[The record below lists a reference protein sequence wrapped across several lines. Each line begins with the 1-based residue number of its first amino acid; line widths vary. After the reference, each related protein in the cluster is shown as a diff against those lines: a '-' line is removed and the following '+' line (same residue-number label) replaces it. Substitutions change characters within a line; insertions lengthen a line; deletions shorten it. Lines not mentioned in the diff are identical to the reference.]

1 MCFLDLQIVLL
12 VQQHILVRIRCIFI
26 QNTIEPTKLQLFF
39 ELCKRFRKKVIF
51 FGFTRWSRSI
61 VRRNV
66 DDGRFGVPCLLTGLS
81 YVYPTYML
89 RISYVIDKELTCNIS
104 PKKSGA
110 KVLRFA
116 NMNKYFI

>member
-1 MCFLDLQIVLL
+1 MFVSWYVLCFLNLQIVLL
-12 VQQHILVRIRCIFI
+12 VQQHILVRIRCILI
-26 QNTIEPTKLQLFF
+26 QNTVEPAKLQLFF

-66 DDGRFGVPCLLTGLS
+66 DDGRFGVPCLLTWLS

-89 RISYVIDKELTCNIS
+89 RISYVIDKEMGVICI
-104 PKKSGA
+104 
-110 KVLRFA
+110 VR
-116 NMNKYFI
+116 